1 MRRFWSLFVKGFLT
15 ILPLAVTL
23 YIVFW
28 IIGSAEA
35 LVGGLFVL
43 ILPDAWYIP
52 GMGILGGVVVLIGL
66 GLLMEKERVQ
76 RAVSR
81 YGEQLMESIP
91 VVKTLYGSMKNLV
104 SFFSMASDEGKG
116 AQKVVLVT
124 LAENIRLVGFL
135 TGEAQKQLGLAPGDG
150 DQVAVYLPMSYQIG
164 GFTVYIPRSRI
175 EPLDMS
181 FEEATRLILTAGV
194 GKQENA

>member
-15 ILPLAVTL
+15 ILPPAVTL
-23 YIVFW
+23 YIIFW

-35 LVGGLFVL
+35 MVGALFML

-52 GMGILGGVVVLIGL
+52 GMGIFGGVVILIGL
-66 GLLMEKERVQ
+66 GLLMEKEGVQ

-81 YGEQLMESIP
+81 YGERLMESIP

-116 AQKVVLVT
+116 AEKVVLAT

-135 TGEAQKQLGLAPGDG
+135 TGEAEKQLGITPGDG
-150 DQVAVYLPMSYQIG
+150 DNVAVYIPMSYQIG

-181 FEEATRLILTAGV
+181 FEDATQLVLTAGV
-194 GKQENA
+194 GNQENE

>member
-1 MRRFWSLFVKGFLT
+1 FWSLFVKGFLT

-23 YIVFW
+23 YIIFW

-35 LVGGLFVL
+35 LVGGLFIL

-52 GMGILGGVVVLIGL
+52 GMGILGGVVILIGL
-66 GLLMEKERVQ
+66 GLMMEKKGVQ

-81 YGEQLMESIP
+81 YGERLMESIP

-104 SFFSMASDEGKG
+104 NFFSMASDEGKG
-116 AQKVVLVT
+116 AEKVVLVT
-124 LAENIRLVGFL
+124 LADNIRLVGFL
-135 TGEAQKQLGLAPGDG
+135 TGDAQKQLGITPDDG
-150 DQVAVYLPMSYQIG
+150 DNVAVYIPMSYQIG

-181 FEEATRLILTAGV
+181 FEDATKLVLTAGV
-194 GKQENA
+194 GSKQVS